1 MQHLATALAI
11 AVCHI
16 EDLASDAD
24 ADVKALEAI
33 AVEIQQGSLDD
44 RRAVVE
50 ALNAV
55 GRPELVDGMGISS
68 I

>member
-16 EDLASDAD
+16 EDLASDDD
-24 ADVKALEAI
+24 ADMKALEAI
-33 AVEIQQGSLDD
+33 AAEVQQGSLDE

-55 GRPELVDGMGISS
+55 GRPDLVDGMGISL